1 MSLRQSSL
9 GMETEMGKLKKAG
22 NLVLGWMKDVYRS
35 RRLIFDLANKD
46 FKSRYAASYLGI
58 VWAFVQPVV
67 TVMIYILVFQVGF
80 KQGMGREVPFALW
93 LTIGIVPYLF
103 FQEALLSATNSLIE
117 FSYLVKKV
125 VFKIS
130 VLPIVKVISA
140 AYVHL
145 FFIALAVVV
154 YLGFGMKLHI
164 YMIQVFYYSFAA
176 MVLVLGLSYITSALV
191 VFFRDLGQIVN
202 ILLQFLMWLTPIM
215 WNIDDMEWITPAIHR
230 VLKLNPIYYITSGYR
245 DAFLNQVWFWEKGE
259 WTVYFWMSAV
269 FIAGLGTFTFKKL
282 EKHFADVL

>member
-1 MSLRQSSL
+1 
-9 GMETEMGKLKKAG
+9 MGKLKKAV
-22 NLVLGWMKDVYRS
+22 NLVSGWLKDVYRS
-35 RRLIFDLANKD
+35 RRLILDLANKD

-58 VWAFVQPVV
+58 IWAFVQPIV
-67 TVMIYILVFQVGF
+67 TVLIYILVFQVGF
-80 KQGMGREVPFALW
+80 KQGVGREVPFALW

-103 FQEALLSATNSLIE
+103 LQEALLSATNSLLE

-130 VLPIVKVISA
+130 VLPIVKIISA

-145 FFIALAVVV
+145 FFIALAVIV
-154 YLGFGMKLHI
+154 YLGFGMAPHI

-176 MVLVLGLSYITSALV
+176 IVLVLGLSYITSAMV

-215 WNIDDMEWITPAIHR
+215 WSVEDMEWVTPAVHR
-230 VLKLNPIYYITSGYR
+230 FLKLNPIYYITSGYR
-245 DAFLNQVWFWEKGE
+245 DAFLNKVWFWEKGE
-259 WTVYFWMSAV
+259 WTVYFWIVAV
-269 FIAGLGTFTFKKL
+269 LIAGVGTLTFKKL

>member
-1 MSLRQSSL
+1 
-9 GMETEMGKLKKAG
+9 MGKLKKAM
-22 NLVLGWMKDVYRS
+22 NLALGWFKDVYRS
-35 RRLIFDLANKD
+35 RRLILDLANKD

-58 VWAFVQPVV
+58 IWAFVQPIV
-67 TVMIYILVFQVGF
+67 TVSIYILVFQVGF
-80 KQGMGREVPFALW
+80 KQGIGRDVPFALW

-103 FQEALLSATNSLIE
+103 FQEALLSATNSLLE

-130 VLPIVKVISA
+130 VLPIVKIISA

-145 FFIALAVVV
+145 FFMGLAVVV
-154 YLGFGMKLHI
+154 YLCFGMTPHI

-176 MVLVLGLSYITSALV
+176 IVLVLGLSYITASMV

-215 WNIDDMEWITPAIHR
+215 WNIDDMEWMTPGIHR
-230 VLKLNPIYYITSGYR
+230 FLKLNPVYYITSGYR
-245 DAFLNQVWFWEKGE
+245 DAFLNKVWFWEKGE
-259 WTVYFWMSAV
+259 WTLYFWIVALV
-269 FIAGLGTFTFKKL
+269 IAMLGTMTFKKL

>member
-1 MSLRQSSL
+1 
-9 GMETEMGKLKKAG
+9 MGKLKKAA
-22 NLVLGWMKDVYRS
+22 NLVTGWLGDVYRS
-35 RRLIFDLANKD
+35 RRLILDLANKD

-58 VWAFVQPVV
+58 IWAFVQPIV
-67 TVMIYILVFQVGF
+67 TVLIYILVFQVGF
-80 KQGMGREVPFALW
+80 KQGMDREVPFALW

-103 FQEALLSATNSLIE
+103 FQEALLSATNSLME

-130 VLPIVKVISA
+130 VLPIVKIISA

-145 FFIALAVVV
+145 FFIALTVAV
-154 YLGFGMKLHI
+154 YFCFGMKPHI
-164 YMIQVFYYSFAA
+164 YMLQVFYYSFAA
-176 MVLVLGLSYITSALV
+176 IVLVLGLSYITSSMV

-215 WNIDDMEWITPAIHR
+215 WNIDDMEWVTPAIHR
-230 VLKLNPIYYITSGYR
+230 FLKLNPIYYITSGYR
-245 DAFLNQVWFWEKGE
+245 DAFLGKVWFWEKGE
-259 WTVYFWMSAV
+259 WTLYFWAV
-269 FIAGLGTFTFKKL
+269 AVLIAGVGTLTFKKL

>member
-1 MSLRQSSL
+1 MNKVKK
-9 GMETEMGKLKKAG
+9 GM
-22 NLVLGWMKDVYRS
+22 NLAFGWIRDVYRS
-35 RRLIFDLANKD
+35 RRLILDLANND

-58 VWAFVQPVV
+58 IWAFVQPIV
-67 TVMIYILVFQVGF
+67 TVSIYILVFQVGF
-80 KQGMGREVPFALW
+80 KQGIGREVPFALW

-103 FQEALLSATNSLIE
+103 FQEALLSATGSLLE

-130 VLPIVKVISA
+130 VLPIVKIISA

-145 FFIALAVVV
+145 FFIGLAVVV
-154 YLGFGMKLHI
+154 YLCFGMPVHI

-176 MVLVLGLSYITSALV
+176 IVLVLGLSYITASMV

-215 WNIDDMEWITPAIHR
+215 WNIDDMEWVTPTIHR
-230 VLKLNPIYYITSGYR
+230 ILKLNPIYYITSGYR
-245 DAFLNQVWFWEKGE
+245 DAFLNKVWFWEKGE
-259 WTVYFWMSAV
+259 WTLYFWIVALM
-269 FIAGLGTFTFKKL
+269 IAMIGTMTFKKL

>member
-1 MSLRQSSL
+1 
-9 GMETEMGKLKKAG
+9 MGKLKKAG
-22 NLVLGWMKDVYRS
+22 NLAFGWVKDVYRS
-35 RRLIFDLANKD
+35 RRLILDLANKD

-58 VWAFVQPVV
+58 IWAFVQPIV
-67 TVMIYILVFQVGF
+67 TVLIYILVFQVGF
-80 KQGMGREVPFALW
+80 KQGLGREVPFALW

-103 FQEALLSATNSLIE
+103 FQEALLSATNSLLE

-130 VLPIVKVISA
+130 VLPIVKIISA

-145 FFIALAVVV
+145 FFIALAVIV
-154 YLGFGMKLHI
+154 YLGFGMKPHI

-176 MVLVLGLSYITSALV
+176 VVLVLGLAYITSAMV

-215 WNIDDMEWITPAIHR
+215 WSTEDMEWVTPAVHR
-230 VLKLNPIYYITSGYR
+230 FLKLNPVYYITSGYR
-245 DAFLNQVWFWEKGE
+245 DAFLNKVWFWEKGE
-259 WTVYFWMSAV
+259 WTVYFWLVAIL
-269 FIAGLGTFTFKKL
+269 IAGVGTLTFKKL

>member
-1 MSLRQSSL
+1 
-9 GMETEMGKLKKAG
+9 MGKLKKAA
-22 NLVLGWMKDVYRS
+22 NLVSGWLKDVYRS
-35 RRLIFDLANKD
+35 RRLILDLANKD

-58 VWAFVQPVV
+58 IWAFVQPIV
-67 TVMIYILVFQVGF
+67 TVLIYILVFQVGF
-80 KQGMGREVPFALW
+80 KQGLGREVPFALW

-103 FQEALLSATNSLIE
+103 FQEALLSATNSLLE

-130 VLPIVKVISA
+130 VLPIVKIISA

-145 FFIALAVVV
+145 FFIALTVIV
-154 YLGFGMKLHI
+154 YFCFGMKPHI

-176 MVLVLGLSYITSALV
+176 IVLVLGLSYITSAMV

-215 WNIDDMEWITPAIHR
+215 WSVEDMEWVTPAVHR
-230 VLKLNPIYYITSGYR
+230 FLKLNPVYYITSGYR
-245 DAFLNQVWFWEKGE
+245 DAFLNKVWFWEKGE
-259 WTVYFWMSAV
+259 WTVYFWIVA
-269 FIAGLGTFTFKKL
+269 FLIAGAGTLTFKKL